1 MPSPTPD
8 DLLWYLIEAPGQAPR
23 CDRLSASQRRKLAR
37 QGARL
42 VPLVWGPLVIPGD
55 TSLIAYPVEDIGFH
69 PKIQSEYFHAAVRDL
84 PASEIPEG
92 KKPADLTEDE
102 INPGE
107 VIAFSGSHAAL
118 LHVFWINRRGS
129 LKLELL
135 KPGHV
140 EIDARE
146 DRYGIEDDR
155 TLKRVPSALSF
166 CGRNYRSNGEIISF
180 TVGHQDLLKAPG
192 QSVWHEES
200 RIIDVRSQ
208 HLTPA
213 RDYIRSL
220 ANRVQVTRSRID
232 GLGPVRISDDPAP
245 NTDSAYITVFV
256 GTSGSFET
264 ATGKERPDIYA
275 DVRGKPGL
283 SIFGLSPK
291 TDDMKLAY
299 EEFFKLGD
307 CCPDDR
313 GLCMAPAGILVLTA
327 LSAIKREYRVP
338 VGMFG
343 KSGSGKTGFAKLLL
357 ATQSPYARGY
367 SNIDPTVSARPAR
380 RGGSTTNGINM
391 LLQYAGGFL
400 ALVDDY
406 TTKEMTAQT
415 MLERGEGL
423 SILVGSLE
431 GEAPSKQ
438 TWTRAGPDFAQGY
451 KPQSSFMVNGERWP
465 TAEESIVNRFIL
477 LFAPEIDFM
486 NDGGFDS
493 EHIRALDS
501 AESGD
506 LRHTAFCDLDKFTL
520 ANPAI
525 VEDAFVRA
533 CGITAAWHD
542 IDNQRMRDRYAVA
555 IAGWIVALER
565 ARDAHGLD
573 KTDTLPGISSA
584 LYATALRQ
592 YRLISGAA
600 NMPDLIRGAIRSAL
614 DDQEIS
620 FPGPPDYDDTG
631 KQISSCT
638 APNFVKMD
646 NPEEDSEL
654 PLPDFLS
661 SWTQLGLTFDSGNVP
676 GLTPASKRYAGYFR
690 SPRKQRKGRYSYPYR
705 VQMTREHIG
714 ILSRILEKR
723 SGREG
728 IFTESVI
735 RDALLSSPEIAKHG
749 KALGKNDDKCRVVE
763 INAEWLFSSESEES

>member
-1 MPSPTPD
+1 MRENHTDVFLSSLVKGTMPSGQPADQT
-8 DLLWYLIEAPGQAPR
+8 WYLVEFPGKAPR
-23 CDRLSASQRRKLAR
+23 CDRLTASQHKRLAR

-42 VPLVWGPLVIPGD
+42 VPLAWGPLGIPGD
-55 TSLIAYPVEDIGFH
+55 TPLIAYPVEDIGFH

-84 PASEIPEG
+84 PEDEIPEG
-92 KKPADLTEDE
+92 RKPADLTEDE

-107 VIAFSGSHAAL
+107 VIAFNENHTAL
-118 LHVFWINRRGS
+118 LHVFYINRRGS
-129 LKLELL
+129 LKIELL

-166 CGRNYRSNGEIISF
+166 CGRNYRSNGEIIPF

-232 GLGPVRISDDPAP
+232 GLGPVRISDDPDP
-245 NTDSAYITVFV
+245 NTDSAYRTVFV

-283 SIFGLSPK
+283 SIFGLAPRS
-291 TDDMKLAY
+291 DDMKLAY
-299 EEFFKLGD
+299 EEFFKLGE

-313 GLCMAPAGILVLTA
+313 GLCLAPTGALVLTA
-327 LSAIKREYRVP
+327 LSAVKREYRVP

-343 KSGSGKTGFAKLLL
+343 KSGSGKTGFSKLLL
-357 ATQSPYARGY
+357 ATQSPDARGY
-367 SNIDPTVSARPAR
+367 NNIDPTVSARPAR

-391 LLQYAGGFL
+391 ILQYAGGFF
-400 ALVDDY
+400 ALIDDY

-415 MLERGEGL
+415 ILERGEGL

-465 TAEESIVNRFIL
+465 TAEESIINRFIL
-477 LFAPEIDFM
+477 LFAPDIDFM
-486 NDGGFDS
+486 NPGGFDS
-493 EHIRALDS
+493 ELIRALDS
-501 AESGD
+501 RESGD
-506 LRHTAFCDLDKFTL
+506 LRHTAFCDLVKFTL
-520 ANPAI
+520 ANPWI
-525 VEDAFVRA
+525 VESAFIRA
-533 CGITAAWHD
+533 CGITAGWAD
-542 IDNQRMRDRYAVA
+542 IDNQRMRDRYAVT
-555 IAGWIVALER
+555 IAGWIIALER
-565 ARDAHGLD
+565 ARDAHNLD
-573 KTDTLPGISSA
+573 KTDMLPGIAEA
-584 LYATALRQ
+584 LHATAFRQ

-600 NMPDLIRGAIRSAL
+600 DMPALIREAIRSAL
-614 DDQEIS
+614 DDQEIA

-631 KQISSCT
+631 KQISGWT
-638 APNFVKMD
+638 APNFLKTD
-646 NPEEDSEL
+646 NPEEDTEL
-654 PLPDFLS
+654 PLPDFL
-661 SWTQLGLTFDSGNVP
+661 TALD
-676 GLTPASKRYAGYFR
+676 A
-690 SPRKQRKGRYSYPYR
+690 
-705 VQMTREHIG
+705 TRAN
-714 ILSRILEKR
+714 L
-723 SGREG
+723 
-728 IFTESVI
+728 
-735 RDALLSSPEIAKHG
+735 
-749 KALGKNDDKCRVVE
+749 
-763 INAEWLFSSESEES
+763 